1 MAWQQQQQGNYD
13 NYGGYVDPGYGQ
25 NDQYYSGP
33 QTGTVSVESEK
44 CNPVI
49 ALLIQIFNHWFP
61 S

>member
-33 QTGTVSVESEK
+33 QTGTVSVENEK
-44 CNPVI
+44 CNPVM
-49 ALLIQIFNHWFP
+49 AYCG
-61 S
+61 SDY